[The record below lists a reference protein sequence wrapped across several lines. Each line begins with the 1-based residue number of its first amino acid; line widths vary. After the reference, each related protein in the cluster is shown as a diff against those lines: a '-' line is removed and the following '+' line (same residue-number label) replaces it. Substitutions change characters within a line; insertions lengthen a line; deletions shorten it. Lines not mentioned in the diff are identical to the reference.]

1 MTYPCTQLA
10 FFHPESTFRQVKQ
23 HDMPRR
29 CLMLFAVA
37 GLFASVDT
45 LAMSA
50 ASCNQTTT
58 LRLPKAE
65 IQAVEWIA
73 AGQPLELWRGAPPTP
88 TPIGFCR
95 VRGVATPVAGSRI
108 GFEVWLPE
116 AAHWN
121 GKFLQAGNGG
131 LAGAVPVPGLFDGLR
146 RGYATAGTDGGHES
160 PDGLDASWALGHP
173 ERLVDF
179 GWRAV
184 TETERVAK
192 AIVRKGMGRK
202 ASRSYFVGCSDGGRD
217 ALMAAQRLPR
227 EFDGI
232 VAGAPAADW
241 TGLMIGGALIQRELA
256 PPRALLPPSKLPALQ
271 EAALAA
277 CARGEP
283 YVKDPLA
290 CRFDPA
296 TLQCDGADSERC
308 LTLPQVEAVR
318 RVYQG
323 MRDPVTHRMLYGL
336 EAGAEAQPGNWDFWL
351 LASPT
356 NPIGPAGGSQSI
368 PESFFRYAVR
378 GDKDFTWADLKPDD
392 LVAVRRLGKDLDAV
406 DPDLRPFRDAGGK
419 LLQYHGWTDAAI
431 PPRGSVAYHEAVA
444 NTVGATSGFHRLF
457 MVPGMNHCAGGAGP
471 WDVDWLGALERW
483 VELGE
488 APEQLTARD
497 PANGGTQTLTPFV
510 DR

>member
-1 MTYPCTQLA
+1 MTSRSL
-10 FFHPESTFRQVKQ
+10 
-23 HDMPRR
+23 
-29 CLMLFAVA
+29 LLFAVA
-37 GLFASVDT
+37 GLVSSAAT
-45 LAMSA
+45 AAMSA
-50 ASCNQTTT
+50 ASCRDTAK
-58 LRLPKAE
+58 LRLSGA
-65 IQAVEWIA
+65 QVQSTEWIA

-88 TPIGFCR
+88 TPIAFCR

-108 GFEVWLPE
+108 GFEVWLPD
-116 AAHWN
+116 AVHWN
-121 GKFLQAGNGG
+121 GRFLQAGNGG

-146 RGYATAGTDGGHES
+146 RGYAAAGTDGGHET

-192 AIVRKGMGRK
+192 AIVKESMGRP
-202 ASRSYFVGCSDGGRD
+202 ASRSYFVGCSNGGRD
-217 ALMAAQRLPR
+217 ALIAAQRLPL

-241 TGLMIGGALIQRELA
+241 TGLMVGGALIQRELA
-256 PPRALLPPSKLPALQ
+256 PPRSLLPSSKLPALQ
-271 EAALAA
+271 QASLAA
-277 CARGEP
+277 CAEGKP
-283 YVKDPLA
+283 YVQDPLA

-296 TLQCDGADSERC
+296 ALQCDGADSERC
-308 LTLPQVEAVR
+308 LTPPQVEVVR
-318 RVYQG
+318 RVYRG
-323 MRDPVTHRMLYGL
+323 MKDPVTHRRLYGL
-336 EAGAEAQPGNWDFWL
+336 EAGAEAEPGNWDFWL

-368 PESFFRYAVR
+368 TESFFRYAVR
-378 GDKDFTWADLKPDD
+378 GDRSFTWADLKPED

-431 PPRGSVAYHEAVA
+431 PPRSSVAYHEAVA
-444 NTVGATSGFHRLF
+444 KILGDTSGFHRLF

-471 WDVDWLGALERW
+471 WDVDWLDALERW
-483 VELGE
+483 VERGE
-488 APEQLTARD
+488 APGQLTARD
-497 PANGGTQTLTPFV
+497 PANGRTQTLIPYV
-510 DR
+510 SR